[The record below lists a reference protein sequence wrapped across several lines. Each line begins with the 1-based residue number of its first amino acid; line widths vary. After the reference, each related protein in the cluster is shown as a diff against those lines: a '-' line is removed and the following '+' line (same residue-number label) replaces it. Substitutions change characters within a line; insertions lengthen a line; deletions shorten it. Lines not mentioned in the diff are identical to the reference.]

1 MLTIFVLQI
10 KTCNM
15 KERIEELINKEQL
28 TPSKL
33 ADLVGVQRSSISHI
47 LSGRN
52 KPSLDFV
59 QKILLQFKNINSD
72 WLLFGKGEMYK
83 TKLPSLFDQ
92 KPPQQKTENQNK
104 VVEKSE
110 QPVVENK
117 EPEKVEPKIETKV
130 EIKNTDVNEPEQ
142 IVIFFANKTFSAY
155 TAKK

>member
-1 MLTIFVLQI
+1 
-10 KTCNM
+10 M
-15 KERIEELINKEQL
+15 KDRIEELINKEQL

-52 KPSLDFV
+52 KPSLDFI

-92 KPPQQKTENQNK
+92 KIPEQKPENQEQI
-104 VVEKSE
+104 VEKSE
-110 QPVVENK
+110 PKIIESKQ
-117 EPEKVEPKIETKV
+117 PEKKETKV
-130 EIKNTDVNEPEQ
+130 EVQNTVVNQPEQ
-142 IVIFFANKTFSAY
+142 IVIFFSDKTFSTY
-155 TAKK
+155 TPK